1 MVRYKYFI
9 ILLLTACVFVQS
21 YSQDIW
27 TLEECIKYAHE
38 NNLQVKRQNIQVK
51 LAEANFLYSRAQ
63 ALPTANA
70 FANYTFNKGRAPNFD
85 TYEYVDQAF
94 EDGNVGIESRMNLFN
109 GLSNYNTIKQNRY
122 NLMARLEDVEN
133 LKNNITILIGGAY
146 LQILLNEE
154 LLKVAEAQLEIT
166 HLQVEK
172 SKKLVEVG
180 NVSRGE
186 LFEIQAQEAREAA
199 NVVRARNDLEI
210 SYLTLAQ
217 YMDLEPDE
225 VDAFRVETPELA
237 IEDGSYLR
245 VVDSVYADALR
256 ELPLVRSAE
265 YDLKSFEKGLAAAK
279 GEILPS
285 LGVRYLYYTLYSEI
299 SVNPEDPVAHYRWM
313 DQLQDKGYQ
322 TLSFS
327 LSIPIFNRLN
337 TLNRISTS
345 KVNVL
350 DARINLDQTKQTL
363 YKNIQQAYADANAA
377 LEDYDANLET
387 VRSMEEAFNY
397 AEQRYNVGMVSSVD
411 YNLAKNNLTKAQS
424 DLIQAKFM
432 YIFYSKILDF
442 YAGRPITL

>member
-9 ILLLTACVFVQS
+9 ASLLTACMMIQA
-21 YSQDIW
+21 YSQDVW
-27 TLEECIKYAHE
+27 TLEECIQYAHN
-38 NNLQVKRQNIQVK
+38 NNLQVKRQAIQVR
-51 LAEANFLYSRAQ
+51 LAESNFLYAKAQ
-63 ALPTANA
+63 VLPTANA
-70 FANYTFNKGRAPNFD
+70 FANYTFNKGRAPNYD

-94 EDGNVGIESRMNLFN
+94 EDGNVGISANLLLFN
-109 GLSNYNTIKQNRY
+109 GLSNYHAIQQYRY

-133 LKNNITILIGGAY
+133 LKNNITISIGGAY

-166 HLQVEK
+166 RLQVEK

-180 NVSRGE
+180 NISRGE
-186 LFEIQAQEAREAA
+186 LYEIQAQEAREAA

-225 VDAFRVETPELA
+225 IDEFKVETPELT
-237 IEDGSYLR
+237 IEDGGYLMAI
-245 VVDSVYADALR
+245 DSVYANALR
-256 ELPLVRSAE
+256 ELPLVKSAE
-265 YDLKSFEKGLAAAK
+265 YELKSFEKGLSVAR
-279 GEILPS
+279 GRIFPS
-285 LGVRYLYYTLYSEI
+285 LEAGYLYYTLYSEI
-299 SVNPEDPVAHYRWM
+299 SSNPEDPSAYYRWL

-322 TLSFS
+322 QLSFS
-327 LSIPIFNRLN
+327 LSIPIFNRLQ
-337 TLNRISTS
+337 TQNRISTA

-350 DARINLDQTKQTL
+350 DAEINFDQTKQTL
-363 YKNIQQAYADANAA
+363 YKNIQQAYTDAKAA
-377 LEDYDANLET
+377 LEDYEANLET

-397 AEQRYNVGMVSSVD
+397 AEQRYNVGMVSSID